1 MIDMSKSLL
10 FFILGLI
17 LYGIGF
23 VNLFW
28 GNDPYFGLTILSISV
43 IFFTPL
49 LFFFYKKNQK
59 AFVYIALC
67 LAVFFIWASL
77 GVGELFEKINLM
89 INSFPETNITG
100 Y

>member
-17 LYGIGF
+17 LYGVGF

-43 IFFTPL
+43 IFLLHYYFFSIKRIKKL
-49 LFFFYKKNQK
+49 LF
-59 AFVYIALC
+59 I
-67 LAVFFIWASL
+67 
-77 GVGELFEKINLM
+77 
-89 INSFPETNITG
+89 
-100 Y
+100 

>member
-17 LYGIGF
+17 LYGVGF

-28 GNDPYFGLTILSISV
+28 GNDPYFGLTILSFSV